1 MTPRIRRR
9 RSFGLVAPMAA
20 ALLVLGC
27 AADVPV
33 SPAGDP
39 SLTPGELSAAQVEDL
54 YRRRVTPVRN
64 LTIEATLW
72 DPNLIAM
79 DVDTSGD
86 VDSSDA
92 GAQRQARTQAWRE
105 RYVEGSTS
113 FYVVLELANRP
124 PVEEEGQDPLVNPR
138 NWGFELDRG
147 EQEALLPETIQVI
160 SQDRFPTQGGGHHW
174 RLVYFVQFEGALYD
188 AARGGATGNGVEVV
202 LRVRP
207 EADFGRRNPY
217 GRRLSRTG
225 FRLKW
230 WATPAS

>member
-1 MTPRIRRR
+1 
-9 RSFGLVAPMAA
+9 MAA

-54 YRRRVTPVRN
+54 YRRRATPVRN

-92 GAQRQARTQAWRE
+92 GAQRQARTRAWRE
-105 RYVEGSTS
+105 RYVRAPRAH
-113 FYVVLELANRP
+113 VVLELANRL
-124 PVEEEGQDPLVNPR
+124 PVEEEGKILVNPR
-138 NWGFELDRG
+138 NWGFE
-147 EQEALLPETIQVI
+147 
-160 SQDRFPTQGGGHHW
+160 PT
-174 RLVYFVQFEGALYD
+174 
-188 AARGGATGNGVEVV
+188 AASRK
-202 LRVRP
+202 RCSP
-207 EADFGRRNPY
+207 RR
-217 GRRLSRTG
+217 SR
-225 FRLKW
+225 
-230 WATPAS
+230 